1 MSLVSYDMPKP
12 VEQRITLITLGVS
25 DLEKSVAF
33 FERLGWRRSVKHAEG
48 VAFFQCGGIAL
59 SLFPRSELAK
69 DANVPP
75 GGGGFSGF
83 AIAYNTRSKGD
94 VDAVLA
100 EAVSCGAEIVR
111 HAHEAFWGG
120 YSGYFRDPDGHLW
133 AVAWNPG
140 FALDDNGAVQLPG

>member
-1 MSLVSYDMPKP
+1 
-12 VEQRITLITLGVS
+12 VEQRITLITLGVH

-33 FERLGWRRSVKHAEG
+33 FERLGWRRSVKHAKG
-48 VAFFQCGGIAL
+48 VAFFHCGGIAL

-75 GGGGFSGF
+75 EGGGFNGF
-83 AIAYNTRSKGD
+83 TIAYNTRSKGD

-111 HAHEAFWGG
+111 PALSASWGG

-133 AVAWNPG
+133 EVAWNPG
-140 FALDDNGAVQLPG
+140 FALDDNGAVQLPD

>member
-1 MSLVSYDMPKP
+1 
-12 VEQRITLITLGVS
+12 VEQRITLITLGVR
-25 DLEKSVAF
+25 DLERSVAF

-69 DANVPP
+69 DANVPAE
-75 GGGGFSGF
+75 GGGFSGV

-94 VDAVLA
+94 VDAMLA

-111 HAHEAFWGG
+111 PALEAFWGG

-133 AVAWNPG
+133 EVAWNPG
-140 FALDDNGAVQLPG
+140 FALDDNGAVQLPD

>member
-1 MSLVSYDMPKP
+1 
-12 VEQRITLITLGVS
+12 VEQRITLITLGVR
-25 DLEKSVAF
+25 DLERSVAF

-75 GGGGFSGF
+75 EGGGFSGV

-94 VDAVLA
+94 VDAMLA

-111 HAHEAFWGG
+111 PALEAFWGG

-133 AVAWNPG
+133 EVAWNPG
-140 FALDDNGAVQLPG
+140 FALDDNGAVQLPD